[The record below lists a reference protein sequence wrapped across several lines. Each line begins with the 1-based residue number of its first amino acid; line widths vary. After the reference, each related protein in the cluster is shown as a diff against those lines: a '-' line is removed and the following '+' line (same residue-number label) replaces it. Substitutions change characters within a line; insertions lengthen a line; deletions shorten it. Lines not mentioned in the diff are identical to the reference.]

1 MRNFEITE
9 DKEPIL
15 DLIEKDFA
23 GKRLIII
30 EAPPGAGKTF
40 LGVLCAKKI
49 IETGSIKINQKVLL
63 MTFSRNARAQLDK
76 EAETIF
82 AEDRNKLRQIEIT
95 NFHSFFQKYV
105 WAYRSYLNLPLE
117 LILIWPEKRHE
128 QIRKILPKQVHP
140 QEKTIEALSSCLE
153 FLPRDF
159 IPPSPY
165 CPKKYQQYIPE
176 IKKSI
181 LELNK
186 MGYIAHADLAYYFYL
201 LVKESPFVLHT
212 LRSKYPL
219 LILDEYQDS
228 SDFQDLIIRELLG
241 ESNRVI
247 VFADD
252 MQMIHGWR
260 GASPDRI
267 KDLKRGFDCFSKEL
281 NQLPRYQDCPSLKII
296 FEKLRKQLKNN
307 DYMSKINCSKDA
319 FEIRRVNISEQFRKI
334 ISRLS
339 DAFRKERAIN
349 SYIAKSD
356 VLDLFKNR
364 DRDSSAAILLP
375 CNADVNNFKRIF
387 REHNLP
393 AKEICKGDKQ
403 HNFVGLLIENI
414 EIFSEQEKK
423 FFVLGAMY
431 YIDFMEIR
439 RGLTWKKRLEEIK
452 QKPSLKIAG
461 TKEDIRK
468 DLKLDEIARNSQ
480 GFKELLILLYH
491 SVEKNKS
498 RLTVDWDIFRI
509 FSKVVRKLETA
520 ENDELKKLFS
530 NVLLQEQHITAHKKL
545 KGIYVLNV
553 HQAKGKEFDRVIL
566 PDVTEDTFPSDND
579 DKRKLFYV
587 AVTRARKKV
596 VIYSRDNQS
605 KILDIFRFS

>member
-1 MRNFEITE
+1 
-9 DKEPIL
+9 
-15 DLIEKDFA
+15 
-23 GKRLIII
+23 
-30 EAPPGAGKTF
+30 
-40 LGVLCAKKI
+40 
-49 IETGSIKINQKVLL
+49 

-82 AEDRNKLRQIEIT
+82 AKNRDKLRQIEIT

-128 QIRKILPKQVHP
+128 QIREILPKQVHP

-165 CPKKYQQYIPE
+165 CPKKYWRYIPE

-186 MGYIAHADLAYYFYL
+186 MGYIAHEDLAYYFFL
-201 LVKESPFVLHT
+201 LLKKSSFVLDT
-212 LRSKYPL
+212 LRSKYPF

-228 SDFQDLIIRELLG
+228 SGFQDLIVRQLLG
-241 ESNRVI
+241 ESNKAI

-267 KDLKRGFDCFSKEL
+267 KHLKRDFDCFSKEL
-281 NQLPRYQDCPSLKII
+281 NQLPRYQDCPSLKSI
-296 FEKLRKQLKNN
+296 FEKLRKAVKNN
-307 DYMSKINCSKDA
+307 NYTKKINCSDDV
-319 FEIRRVNISEQFRKI
+319 FELRRATISEQFRKN
-334 ISRLS
+334 ISKLS
-339 DAFRKERAIN
+339 HDFKKERVIN

-356 VLDLFKNR
+356 VLDLLKNAN
-364 DRDSSAAILLP
+364 RDSSIAILLP
-375 CNADVNNFKRIF
+375 LNTDVNNFKRIF
-387 REHNLP
+387 RGQNLP
-393 AKEICKGDKQ
+393 VKEISKGDKQ

-414 EIFSEQEKK
+414 EISSEQEKK
-423 FFVLGAMY
+423 VFVLEAMC
-431 YIDFMEIR
+431 YIDFAKIR
-439 RGLTWKKRLEEIK
+439 EGLSWEKRLEKIK
-452 QKPSLKIAG
+452 KKPSLQIAG
-461 TKEDIRK
+461 NKEDIRK
-468 DLKLDEIARNSQ
+468 DLKLDEIAMNSQ
-480 GFKELLILLYH
+480 SFKELLILLYH
-491 SVEKNKS
+491 SVAKNKS

-509 FSKVVRKLETA
+509 FSKVVRKPETA
-520 ENDELKKLFS
+520 ENAELKKLFS
-530 NVLLQEQHITAHKKL
+530 NALLQEQHITAHKKL

-566 PDVTEDTFPSDND
+566 PDVTESTFPLGNNH
-579 DKRKLFYV
+579 KKKLFYV

-596 VIYSRDNQS
+596 FIYSRDNQS